1 MRYSVSVF
9 LSGILVLGLFFLG
22 MKDQTVDTHQQLHG
36 SGNSV
41 ADSLILAIEKSRA
54 ETEEWLKSGAT
65 SYLATI
71 MRKDFGDRVSMAIGR
86 GDMNDVQIKDRSVA
100 ERHLKVTVVGDSF
113 LVQSIDRSAS
123 FLYGGVPEKKALIG
137 PGSVKI
143 DRYLIRL
150 SHQRFPAIIVFDPQS
165 PRFKEYKGLSF
176 YPVDLNYRFVLPLI
190 EDTSPDTVIILSTRG
205 NKRRALRVGWFEFT
219 VNSVTS
225 RLEATRL
232 LEPGVGDQDFSIFF
246 RDATSGNETYELG
259 RYLDVQSLPNGK
271 HLVDFNLA
279 YNPACAFSEHYNC
292 PIPPLSNHLHVPI
305 RSGEKDSKY
314 MKH

>member
-1 MRYSVSVF
+1 M
-9 LSGILVLGLFFLG
+9 
-22 MKDQTVDTHQQLHG
+22 
-36 SGNSV
+36 
-41 ADSLILAIEKSRA
+41 
-54 ETEEWLKSGAT
+54 
-65 SYLATI
+65 
-71 MRKDFGDRVSMAIGR
+71 
-86 GDMNDVQIKDRSVA
+86 
-100 ERHLKVTVVGDSF
+100 
-113 LVQSIDRSAS
+113 
-123 FLYGGVPEKKALIG
+123 IG

-150 SHQRFPAIIVFDPQS
+150 SHQRFPAIIVFDSQS

-176 YPVDLNYRFVLPLI
+176 YPVDLNYRFVLPLS
-190 EDTSPDTVIILSTRG
+190 ENTSPDTVIILSTRG

-219 VNSVTS
+219 VNNITS

-246 RDATSGNETYELG
+246 RDATSGDETYELG

-271 HLVDFNLA
+271 YLVDFNLA